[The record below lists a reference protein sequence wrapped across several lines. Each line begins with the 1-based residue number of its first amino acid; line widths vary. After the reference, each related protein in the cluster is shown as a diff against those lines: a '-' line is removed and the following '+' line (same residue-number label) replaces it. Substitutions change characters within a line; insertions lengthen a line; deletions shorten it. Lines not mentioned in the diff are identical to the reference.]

1 MFTDTRLTAL
11 DYLETVQITPNNSI
25 YEGYTPFHPNGFKT
39 IFDEDFES
47 NEDIHYII
55 LSSLIYERYFAE
67 PERYADEISFY
78 NHIRHRHQLI
88 MWFEPTPPA
97 KHLFEK
103 IDDLLFYAQHGGR
116 GTMLDCYIG
125 PTIEIY
131 QVNR

>member
-11 DYLETVQITPNNSI
+11 DYLETVQITPKNSI

-55 LSSLIYERYFAE
+55 LSSLIYERYFGE

-78 NHIRHRHQLI
+78 DRIRHRH
-88 MWFEPTPPA
+88 
-97 KHLFEK
+97 
-103 IDDLLFYAQHGGR
+103 
-116 GTMLDCYIG
+116 
-125 PTIEIY
+125 
-131 QVNR
+131 